1 MIEIFIVGC
10 VSLVVGLL
18 LGCRQAQVEAA
29 AAKTFDSGN
38 EPIPFLDDVEYD
50 EEEE

>member
-10 VSLVVGLL
+10 VSLVAGLL
-18 LGCRQAQVEAA
+18 LGYRQAQVEEA
-29 AAKTFDSGN
+29 AAKSFDSGN
-38 EPIPFLDDVEYD
+38 EPIPFLDDVE